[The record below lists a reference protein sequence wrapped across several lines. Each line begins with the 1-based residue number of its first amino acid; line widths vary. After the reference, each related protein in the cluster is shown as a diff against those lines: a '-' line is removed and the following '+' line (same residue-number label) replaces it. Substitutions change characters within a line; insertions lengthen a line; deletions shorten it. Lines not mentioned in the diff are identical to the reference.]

1 MLEGTGETRHVP
13 RETTTSIGNIF
24 QAIMDKNLLLD
35 NLRTIPD
42 FPKPGIHFK
51 DVSTLFK
58 NTACIKEMADELY
71 EIYKDKGITKVV
83 GIESR
88 GFVMGAILAARLGAG
103 FVMCRKPGKL
113 PAETVKATYLKEY
126 GWDTIEI
133 HADAIE
139 PGDTVLIHDDLLA
152 TGGSMQAAYDLVKR
166 FSPSHIYINFLIELQ
181 MEGLE
186 GRKHLGK
193 DLDVST
199 LLTIKE

>member
-1 MLEGTGETRHVP
+1 M
-13 RETTTSIGNIF
+13 N
-24 QAIMDKNLLLD
+24 KKLLLD

-58 NTACIKEMADELY
+58 SPACIKEMIDELY
-71 EIYKDKGITKVV
+71 AIYKDKGINKVV

-88 GFVMGAILAARLGAG
+88 GFVMGAMLADRLSAG

-152 TGGSMQAAYDLVKR
+152 TGGSMQSAYDLVKQ
-166 FSPSHIYINFLIELQ
+166 FNPKHIYINFLIELQ

-193 DLDVST
+193 DHDITT